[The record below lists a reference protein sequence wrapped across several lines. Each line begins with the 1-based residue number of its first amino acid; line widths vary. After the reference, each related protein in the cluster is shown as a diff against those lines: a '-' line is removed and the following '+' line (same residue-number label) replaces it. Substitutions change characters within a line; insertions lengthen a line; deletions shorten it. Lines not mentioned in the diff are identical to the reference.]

1 MSSRQDEEAAGRE
14 EHAAGIQWERVPGGK
29 PGAGHWRTVAGGGK
43 LRLYLFPVG
52 TFGLCRGG
60 YEAAA
65 FLPADQLLCIL
76 RQAGV
81 F

>member
-1 MSSRQDEEAAGRE
+1 MGLYPAA
-14 EHAAGIQWERVPGGK
+14 VPGGPAWGPDDCRSVPAFK
-29 PGAGHWRTVAGGGK
+29 CGAGHGRTVAGGGK

-52 TFGLCRGG
+52 TFGLCCGG